1 MNPFPGGH
9 MFPGSWGLA
18 ALTPQELVTASGFG
32 APLALP
38 VTSIVP
44 AAVGASDARRPLER
58 WREMLQ
64 ECVFRW
70 GRESLNL
77 NIPFPLLSCS
87 SWYHPCWQQTEV
99 IGVFCRSAGAD
110 QNSEQA
116 LRALLGGL
124 AGPGYMALGLDAWNV
139 LRHLCM
145 TNCILTI
152 EFRLEVVAKQSL

>member
-58 WREMLQ
+58 
-64 ECVFRW
+64 
-70 GRESLNL
+70 
-77 NIPFPLLSCS
+77 
-87 SWYHPCWQQTEV
+87 
-99 IGVFCRSAGAD
+99 
-110 QNSEQA
+110 
-116 LRALLGGL
+116 
-124 AGPGYMALGLDAWNV
+124 
-139 LRHLCM
+139 
-145 TNCILTI
+145 
-152 EFRLEVVAKQSL
+152 